1 MVQDEYLIEVLVQ
14 NGYKLEDIKSDKFK
28 VAKTLKEKIILSKV
42 TNLNDLSIFFDI
54 VPTIL
59 ISADDIKKKSYHDLS
74 KILKRYI
81 LKASTPKLKLDNID
95 FNSKFIILD
104 GFDLSDA
111 NYKCSGLITNITFK
125 NCSNLDLSTIYN
137 AKVTVQDMEEFD
149 LAGINTGIF
158 ELSCCNIKRVY
169 LSKNANNSYMA
180 NFNNCTFDN
189 TQGYIANIANG
200 MEFVNVDFMTD
211 DLMFKAA
218 WIAWRTLK
226 FSELPRALKV
236 ADAKYRIELHRMKDL
251 DDTIENLF
259 TEDNVSKIIFVNSVG
274 YDGRK
279 IKPVLELP
287 KNPDLL
293 ENYEALEKILK
304 NNKYIK
310 TIMVTENLTA
320 EQKEWLRLLAG
331 DKEYIYLPWGREGYV
346 SDTNSDVFPSIEGFI
361 KADEILSEIV
371 SDIDSS
377 WGELEKFKYIYT
389 KLGELISYD
398 INITYKEDTEN
409 CNRANLITRDIFKS
423 VLTGKGVC
431 TGFAEIYQY
440 VCRKAGLMC
449 YIERDSNHEYNVI
462 KYLDENGK
470 SVKSYCDLTWD
481 SERIKRREKCM
492 YFGKSSETFKYHKK
506 LLEPDTI
513 DVPEEKIDSIDVTI
527 RYEKERRYKDIRN
540 RALQIQDVHNRA
552 EYIIREMMNVKS
564 LKSMSNT
571 EVVKFARYLLIYAN
585 ISKENVGIVNGFA
598 GKDDNKINDP
608 RNILWLKDE
617 VDGKEKMYYWTF
629 NKDKQKFID
638 LSKDTLE
645 DLILSGILEI
655 YGDEKIPQIPDY
667 KNRFNLE
674 H

>member
-1 MVQDEYLIEVLVQ
+1 MVQDEYLIEVLVR
-14 NGYKLEDIKSDKFK
+14 NGYKLEDIKSDNFK
-28 VAKTLKEKIILSKV
+28 VTKALKEEIILSKV
-42 TNLNDLSIFFDI
+42 TNLNDLSIFSEI

-59 ISADDIKKKSYHDLS
+59 ISADDIKKQSHHDLI
-74 KILKRYI
+74 KILKRYV
-81 LKASTPKLKLDNID
+81 LKASSKNIKLDSIE
-95 FNSKFIILD
+95 FNSKLIVLD
-104 GFDLSDA
+104 SFDLADTV
-111 NYKCSGLITNITFK
+111 YKCSRLSNIIFK
-125 NCSNLDLSTIYN
+125 NCSNLDLSTVYN

-149 LAGINTGIF
+149 LAGISTGIF
-158 ELSCCNIKRVY
+158 ELSCCNIKRIY

-200 MEFVNVDFMTD
+200 MEFVNVNFMTD

-218 WIAWRTLK
+218 WIAWRNLK
-226 FSELPRALKV
+226 LSELPRALKV

-279 IKPVLELP
+279 IKPVLELS

-331 DKEYIYLPWGREGYV
+331 DKEYIYLPWGREDYV
-346 SDTNSDVFPSIEGFI
+346 SDTNSDIFPSIEGFI
-361 KADEILSEIV
+361 EADEILNEIV
-371 SDIDSS
+371 SGIDSS

-398 INITYKEDTEN
+398 INITYKKDKEN

-423 VLTGKGVC
+423 VLIGKGVC
-431 TGFAEIYQY
+431 AGFAEIYQY
-440 VCRKAGLMC
+440 VCRKAGLVC
-449 YIERDSNHEYNVI
+449 YTERDSNHEYNVI
-462 KYLDENGK
+462 EYLDENGK

-492 YFGKSSETFKYHKK
+492 YFGKSSETFKHHKK
-506 LLEPDTI
+506 LLESDTV
-513 DVPEEKIDSIDVTI
+513 DVPEEKIDKIDKIISYERETI
-527 RYEKERRYKDIRN
+527 YKDILDK
-540 RALQIQDVHNRA
+540 ASQIQNIHDRA
-552 EYIIREMMNVKS
+552 EYIIEEMMKAKS
-564 LKSMSNT
+564 LKCMSNN
-571 EVVKFARYLLIYAN
+571 EVVKFARYLLIRTN
-585 ISKENVGIVNGFA
+585 ISKDNVGIVNGFA

-608 RNILWLKDE
+608 RTILWLKDE
-617 VDGKEKMYYWTF
+617 AEGGEMIYYWTF
-629 NKDKQKFID
+629 NKSKQKFMN

-655 YGDEKIPQIPDY
+655 YDDEKVPQIPDY
-667 KNRFNLE
+667 KRKSNLE